1 MSRILDESNVSL
13 GQQHAAGQV
22 EVMELTASSQQQ
34 KLKHEAVLLDL
45 AAKKVAA
52 TVDVPTLPEQVRAAL
67 RQLGLPVRLFGENL
81 ANVRDR
87 LRMELARRQ
96 VGAEEI
102 MKQEEQMKRE
112 QLEEEEEVT
121 KYTRAAQTLIEARQ
135 AMTTFSVHRA
145 AKRLNAERELRSLA
159 MVRKK
164 RIKAVDEEEGEEK
177 PEEGNILSQLDAKCI
192 QGYKQLRQAGLSG
205 SQYGDSRA
213 LSSIC
218 TQTVAGIPLVATASW
233 SGSIHL
239 WDGRSSAM
247 EPLAQKTLCHEDRI
261 MGISMLALDQDDALV
276 ATASID
282 MTGKLWKIQKTDI
295 VMNED
300 EEETAEQSVFS
311 ITEASH
317 FTGHAARLCR
327 TAFHPMKRHVATT
340 SFDHTWRLW
349 DIETGKNIL
358 LQDGHWKECYGIGF
372 HPDGSLCSTSDFS
385 GVVHVWDL
393 RTGKSIKH
401 FMGHAKRVLNTE
413 FHPNG
418 FQLATSGDDGTIK
431 IWDLRKRKMTASIP
445 AHSNL
450 ITNARF
456 DPTGEYMT
464 SSSFDGTVC
473 LWGTRDWKVLNRL
486 HGHDGKVSG
495 VDFLNDHSIISCG
508 FDKTLKLWS

>member
-1 MSRILDESNVSL
+1 MSRLDKESL

-34 KLKHEAVLLDL
+34 RQKHEAVLLDL

-102 MKQEEQMKRE
+102 LKQEEQIKRE

-121 KYTRAAQTLIEARQ
+121 KYTRATQTLIEARQ

-145 AKRLNAERELRSLA
+145 AKRLNTERELRSLA
-159 MVRKK
+159 VVRKK
-164 RIKAVDEEEGEEK
+164 RIKAVEEEEEAA
-177 PEEGNILSQLDAKCI
+177 PEAESLLSQLDAKCL
-192 QGYKQLRQAGLSG
+192 QVNKQIRRAGLSG

-247 EPLAQKTLCHEDRI
+247 EPLGQKTLCHEDRI
-261 MGISMLALDQDDALV
+261 MGLSMLPLDQDDALI

-282 MTGKLWKIQKTDI
+282 MTGKLWKIQKSDVI
-295 VMNED
+295 MNED
-300 EEETAEQSVFS
+300 EDEKAEQSVFT
-311 ITEASH
+311 ITETAH
-317 FTGHAARLCR
+317 LTGHAARLCR

-358 LQDGHWKECYGIGF
+358 LQDGHWKECYGVGF

-385 GVVHVWDL
+385 GVAHVWDL

-431 IWDLRKRKMTASIP
+431 IWDLRKRKITTSIP
-445 AHSNL
+445 AHSSL
-450 ITNARF
+450 ITNTRF
-456 DPTGEYMT
+456 DSTGEYMA

-473 LWGTRDWKVLNRL
+473 LWGTRDWKMLNRL

-495 VDFLNDHSIISCG
+495 VDILDDHTIISCG

>member
-1 MSRILDESNVSL
+1 MSQVVKGSM

-34 KLKHEAVLLDL
+34 RQKHEAVLLEL

-52 TVDVPTLPEQVRAAL
+52 TVDVPTLPDQVRATL

-102 MKQEEQMKRE
+102 LKQEEQLKRD
-112 QLEEEEEVT
+112 QLEGEEEVT
-121 KYTRAAQTLIEARQ
+121 KYTRATPELIEARQ
-135 AMTTFSVHRA
+135 AMTAFSVVRA

-159 MVRKK
+159 LIQRKRNK
-164 RIKAVDEEEGEEK
+164 FVSDEEQKQHAEDESV
-177 PEEGNILSQLDAKCI
+177 LSQLDAKCI
-192 QGYKQLRQAGLSG
+192 KLCKQLRQAGLSG

-218 TQTVAGIPLVATASW
+218 TQLVAGVPLVVTASW
-233 SGSIHL
+233 SAAIHL

-247 EPLAQKTLCHEDRI
+247 EPLGQKTLCHEDRI
-261 MGISMLALDQDDALV
+261 MGLSMMPLDHDEALI

-282 MTGKLWKIQKTDI
+282 MTGKLWRITKSDV

-300 EEETAEQSVFS
+300 NEESGERSVFS

-317 FTGHAARLCR
+317 LTGHAARLCR

-349 DIETGKNIL
+349 DVETGKNIL
-358 LQDGHWKECYGIGF
+358 LQDGHWKECYGVGF
-372 HPDGSLCSTSDFS
+372 HPDGSLCSTSDFA
-385 GVVHVWDL
+385 GIVHVWDL

-431 IWDLRKRKMTASIP
+431 IWDLRKRKMITNIP
-445 AHSNL
+445 AHSDL
-450 ITNARF
+450 ITNTRF
-456 DPTGEYMT
+456 NSTGEYMV

-473 LWGTRDWKVLNRL
+473 LWGARDWKMLTRL

-495 VDFLNDHSIISCG
+495 ADILEDHSIISCG